1 LAAHSAAPPPFWTVA
16 SSGSAPSSISDRR
29 LSDDEIRTTR
39 ARRAVAPRGHRVRS
53 AGHDRHPRGDDSRCK
68 GGVLRD
74 TAIVVQGSKIPRI
87 DPKAVGGVT
96 YDLKTVTVMPGWID
110 THAHIANRFDRGT
123 GRLHSNQSA
132 SETKE
137 EQTMYLVEN
146 AYNILMS
153 GFTTVQSPGAEI
165 DKYLRAWTAEN
176 KVPGP
181 AS

>member
-1 LAAHSAAPPPFWTVA
+1 MMKTARLALAALLLPTATAFAQPDTIVIRAATILD
-16 SSGSAPSSISDRR
+16 G
-29 LSDDEIRTTR
+29 
-39 ARRAVAPRGHRVRS
+39 
-53 AGHDRHPRGDDSRCK
+53 K

-74 TAIVVQGSKIPRI
+74 SAIVVQGSKILRI
-87 DPKAVGGVT
+87 DPKAVGSVT